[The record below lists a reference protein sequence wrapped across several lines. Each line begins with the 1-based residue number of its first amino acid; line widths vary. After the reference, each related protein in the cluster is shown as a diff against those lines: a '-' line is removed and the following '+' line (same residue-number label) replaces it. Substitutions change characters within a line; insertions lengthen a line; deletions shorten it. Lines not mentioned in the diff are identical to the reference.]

1 MTKEAPGGLCYL
13 MTSSKGTKGVAVVV
27 IVVGLNAVTGLKA
40 QRAILE
46 FLLLLLLI
54 RSPAGKRHPVG
65 R

>member
-13 MTSSKGTKGVAVVV
+13 MISSKGTKGVAVIV

-46 FLLLLLLI
+46 SLLLLLLI